1 MNRDQILADL
11 SIDNSS
17 GFDQL
22 ELLKSYPEP
31 VIRYFRHHLPNG
43 IPGGD
48 LISTRLRGIIKL
60 VNWSYFKS
68 TLYSHPLKGFL
79 WEATVRMGI
88 LPIKGFD
95 YFDKNI
101 GAMQWKLFG
110 VIPVTKA
117 DGADVSRSAEGRA
130 RLESIFAPHLL
141 IDPGIKWEALD
152 EHHITAQWSIHT
164 EDQPIHLIIDDQGAL
179 REIWMKR
186 WGNPGEVKTFGYHT
200 FGGHIDKEIL
210 YHGRLIPHKGSVGW
224 WYGEKAWDDG
234 EFFRFEAY

>member
-1 MNRDQILADL
+1 MNRDQILANL

-17 GFDQL
+17 GFDRL
-22 ELLKSYPEP
+22 ELLKSYPDA
-31 VIRYFRHHLPNG
+31 VARYFRHHLPNG
-43 IPGGD
+43 IPGAD

-60 VNWSYFKS
+60 VNWSHFKS
-68 TLYSHPLKGFL
+68 TLYSHPFKGFL

-88 LPIKGFD
+88 LPIKGYD
-95 YFDKNI
+95 YFNENS

-110 VIPVTKA
+110 VIPVTSA
-117 DGADVSRSAEGRA
+117 QGADVSRSAEGRA

-141 IDPGIKWEALD
+141 INPAVKWEAPD
-152 EHHITAQWSIHT
+152 EHHITAQWSINT
-164 EDQPIHLIIDDQGAL
+164 ESQPIHLIIDSQGAL
-179 REIWMKR
+179 REVWMKR

-200 FGGHIDKEIL
+200 FGGHIDKEIM
-210 YHGRLIPHKGSVGW
+210 YRGRLIPHKGSVGW